1 MTISLRLNEK
11 DGQLIKAFADLHGM
25 TVSGLFRQSVLEKI
39 EDELDI
45 QVGREAL
52 AEFEA
57 NPKTYTPD
65 EVAKEFGL

>member
-1 MTISLRLNEK
+1 MTISLRLNEN

-25 TVSGLFRQSVLEKI
+25 TVSELFRQSVLEKI
-39 EDELDI
+39 EDELDLKA
-45 QVGREAL
+45 GREAL

-65 EVAKEFGL
+65 EVAKELAL